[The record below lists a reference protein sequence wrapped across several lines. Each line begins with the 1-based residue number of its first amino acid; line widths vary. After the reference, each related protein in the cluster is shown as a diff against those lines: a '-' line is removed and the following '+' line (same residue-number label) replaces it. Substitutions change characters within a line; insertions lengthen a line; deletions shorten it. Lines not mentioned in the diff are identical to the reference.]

1 MAYHRGNAN
10 LTGATADDL
19 RTPWRSWTTSLLD
32 TGDGATHATIVADD
46 FSHAKYF
53 TTRNLIVVSLDL
65 KLTFNAGTPSPYT
78 LIGLVLP
85 ADIRVRI
92 GTNFRQQILIERQT
106 QSAERKF
113 SAGSLFVDG
122 KTQGGADGVTYIY
135 LDRLFV
141 ENLGQFIAG
150 QTYLV
155 RGQITFEPSV
165 QG

>member
-19 RTPWRSWTTSLLD
+19 RTPWQSWTTSLL
-32 TGDGATHATIVADD
+32 GASSAHTTIVADE

-65 KLTFNAGTPSPYT
+65 KLTFNAGTPSPHT
-78 LIGLVLP
+78 LTALALP
-85 ADIRVRI
+85 SNVRVRI
-92 GTNFRQQILIERQT
+92 GTSFRQQILIERQT

-113 SAGSLFVDG
+113 SIGSIYVDG
-122 KTQGGADGVTYIY
+122 VTQGGVDGVTYLY

-150 QTYLV
+150 QTYIV

-165 QG
+165 QQ